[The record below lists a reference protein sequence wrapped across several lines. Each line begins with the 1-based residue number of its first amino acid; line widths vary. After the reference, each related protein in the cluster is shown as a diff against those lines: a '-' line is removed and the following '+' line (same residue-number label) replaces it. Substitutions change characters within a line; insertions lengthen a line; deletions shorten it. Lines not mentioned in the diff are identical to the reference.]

1 MVLTTIIDE
10 LGKPVIVENKPVL
23 FVGKQIYRNK
33 STRWLSVLL
42 AQEGPIMSFI
52 GLLCGNFLDLSWINS
67 ILTPIV
73 FAKVQIQVNKVK
85 N

>member
-23 FVGKQIYRNK
+23 FVGKQICRNK
-33 STRWLSVLL
+33 SVLL
-42 AQEGPIMSFI
+42 AQEGPIMPFI

-73 FAKVQIQVNKVK
+73 FAKVQIQVNKS
-85 N
+85 

>member
-23 FVGKQIYRNK
+23 FVGKQICRNK
-33 STRWLSVLL
+33 STRCLPGLL
-42 AQEGPIMSFI
+42 AQEGPIMPFI
-52 GLLCGNFLDLSWINS
+52 GLLCRNFLDLSWMNS

-73 FAKVQIQVNKVK
+73 FTKVQIQVNKS
-85 N
+85 